1 MINSLEGRLT
11 GLTLTNAYIDTD
23 SGIEF
28 SLLVSSQTASA
39 IMGYLKD
46 NEKVKLYTILIHR
59 EDAMFL
65 VGFKDITERKLFEE
79 LNNISGIGVKQAL
92 KILSGMSSREFIE
105 ALDKGDVKKISSI
118 PGLGLKTA
126 QKILIMLREKLVEID
141 KDDKKTKS
149 TLPVILAPYSDIIDA
164 MCDMGYQ
171 KDDVKK
177 ALESIIE
184 KEGAEF
190 EHLQKEEKEKHLFS
204 MLLKGL
210 YNG

>member
-11 GLTLTNAYIDTD
+11 GLTLTHAYINTD

-39 IMGYLKD
+39 IMGHLATE
-46 NEKVKLYTILIHR
+46 EKVKLYTVLIHR

-65 VGFKDITERKLFEE
+65 IGFKDITERKLFEE
-79 LNNISGIGVKQAL
+79 LNSISGIGVKQAL

-141 KDDKKTKS
+141 KDDKKVKS
-149 TLPVILAPYSDIIDA
+149 ALPVILAPFADIIDA

-177 ALESIIE
+177 TLENILE
-184 KEGAEF
+184 NEGSKF
-190 EHLQKEEKEKHLFS
+190 EHLSTEEKEKHLFAS
-204 MLLKGL
+204 LLKGL